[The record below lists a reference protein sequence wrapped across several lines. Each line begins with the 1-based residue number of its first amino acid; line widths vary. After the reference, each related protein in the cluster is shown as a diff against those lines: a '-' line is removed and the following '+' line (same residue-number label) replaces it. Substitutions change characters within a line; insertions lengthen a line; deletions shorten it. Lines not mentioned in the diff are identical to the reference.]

1 MGHTVARPD
10 LDHRHTAAH
19 TTVSD
24 RRADSPADSSTGV
37 QTPWCGVLLG
47 HTWL

>member
-10 LDHRHTAAH
+10 LDHRHTAAR

-24 RRADSPADSSTGV
+24 RRADGPADAPTGA
-37 QTPWCGVLLG
+37 QTP
-47 HTWL
+47 